1 MGWKNSKAGFR
12 STRDG
17 FDEVKTNVL
26 VRELCRLHLSVS
38 KYLGQLSEGEVS
50 AEWKS
55 RLYRGSKVTS
65 VGEEGT
71 SDSNFLR
78 AKRIQPKMKMKM
90 KMGLST
96 RV

>member
-1 MGWKNSKAGFR
+1 
-12 STRDG
+12 
-17 FDEVKTNVL
+17 
-26 VRELCRLHLSVS
+26 VS

-96 RV
+96 KV